1 MAAAVLE
8 KAWARLRRQM
18 PELPAAVVV
27 VLDARSR
34 KRRWGQFAA
43 STWRVRRP
51 EAAHE
56 IAVSP
61 ELFADA
67 AALLATLVHE
77 AVHAALLV
85 AEPDN
90 PRHVGGVSPDR
101 RGYLYYHR
109 VEFRDAARQ
118 SGLECEYVNGRYGWT
133 LTRWPASGVPLRYRA
148 VLRFLER
155 SLPWGAASG
164 PVERPVRG
172 RPTPISGWVSLRCG
186 CRPARTI
193 HVARGQASGAAI
205 RCDACNCP
213 FVVGSLSV

>member
-1 MAAAVLE
+1 VLE
-8 KAWARLRRQM
+8 RAWVRLRRQI
-18 PELPAAVVV
+18 PELPPAVVV

-43 STWRVRRP
+43 STWRVRGP

-77 AVHAALLV
+77 AVHASLFV
-85 AEPDN
+85 AEPNN
-90 PRHVGGVSPDR
+90 PRHVGGVSPDG

-109 VEFRDAARQ
+109 VEFRDAARRA
-118 SGLECEYVNGRYGWT
+118 GLECEYLNGRYGWT
-133 LTRWPASGVPLRYRA
+133 LTRWPTSGVPQPYRA
-148 VLRFLER
+148 VLRLLER

-164 PVERPVRG
+164 PGERPRRG
-172 RPTPISGWVSLRCG
+172 RPTPISGWVRLRCA
-186 CRPARTI
+186 CQPARTI
-193 HVARGQASGAAI
+193 HVARGQAAAAAV
-205 RCDACNCP
+205 RCDLCGGRFLP
-213 FVVGSLSV
+213 GSPRV